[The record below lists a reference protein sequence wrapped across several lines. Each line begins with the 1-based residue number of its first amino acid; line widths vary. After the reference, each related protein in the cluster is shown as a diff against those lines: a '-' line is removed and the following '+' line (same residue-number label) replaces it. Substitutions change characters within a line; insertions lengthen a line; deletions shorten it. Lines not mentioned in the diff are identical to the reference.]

1 MTKTKKVILWGQDE
15 LLTKAMEILLGAE
28 QAERWEVIRVSAR
41 QCACALVEQ
50 VQKIQPDLVILYQ
63 SKRRDASDPL
73 VALLEEHPELRM
85 IADQPHLRL
94 ITVSLENNVMQ
105 VYSKQSIT
113 VRKVSDLLSVI
124 DDRNFS
130 ENPIAKED
138 QGQKTLLRSSRLP
151 ATVAGRKSS

>member
-1 MTKTKKVILWGQDE
+1 
-15 LLTKAMEILLGAE
+15 MEVLLGAE
-28 QAERWEVIRVSAR
+28 QTERWEVIRVSAR
-41 QCACALVEQ
+41 QCACALVEH
-50 VQKIQPDLVILYQ
+50 VQKINPDLVILYQ

-85 IADQPHLRL
+85 IADQPDLRL

-113 VRKVSDLLSVI
+113 IRKVSDLLSVI
-124 DDRNFS
+124 EDRNFS
-130 ENPIAKED
+130 ENPVAKED
-138 QGQKTLLRSSRLP
+138 QRQKTLLRSSQLP